1 MGLKEAVVSVF
12 SKYATFSGRATRSEY
27 WFFYLFNIIM
37 SFGLIAVCSII
48 GAIFKGLD
56 GATGGYMVG
65 AILYWIYA
73 IAAFIPGL
81 AVSVRRLH
89 DTDVQDSTSFGC
101 SCLSLEL
108 FFFWYTLPLAAIQA
122 IMLTDQS
129 QKNNKA
135 VL

>member
-12 SKYATFSGRATRSEY
+12 SKYATFSGRAIRSEY

-89 DTDVQDSTSFGC
+89 DTGRSGFN
-101 SCLSLEL
+101 L
-108 FFFWYTLPLAAIQA
+108 FWMFLPIIGTILLIVYFATGSNPGDNAYGPEPE
-122 IMLTDQS
+122 
-129 QKNNKA
+129 K
-135 VL
+135 

>member
-65 AILYWIYA
+65 IILSLLDLRHCCVYT
-73 IAAFIPGL
+73 
-81 AVSVRRLH
+81 RLG
-89 DTDVQDSTSFGC
+89 SFGAP
-101 SCLSLEL
+101 SS
-108 FFFWYTLPLAAIQA
+108 
-122 IMLTDQS
+122 
-129 QKNNKA
+129 
-135 VL
+135 